1 MNSCFESRKVRV
13 GESSQSWHKFSFGAK
28 FPGALTFNLERNS
41 ALELP
46 RRIDEST
53 TTLRQQTF
61 AMSESA
67 IDIKPAGWKVVEVG
81 RVVTLVEGP
90 HKGNLAAIV
99 EIIDNKRV
107 RISRGR
113 NLLQR

>member
-1 MNSCFESRKVRV
+1 M
-13 GESSQSWHKFSFGAK
+13 QSWHQNSSFGAN
-28 FPGALTFNLERNS
+28 FAGALTFNLERNS

-53 TTLRQQTF
+53 THLRQRTF

-67 IDIKPAGWKVVEVG
+67 IDIKPAGWKLVEVG
-81 RVVTLVEGP
+81 RVVTLMEGP

-107 RISRGR
+107 RIGR
-113 NLLQR
+113 RRKELHGS